1 MPSTLKWINVAL
13 RALMELGIVVAL
25 GYWGCK
31 TGSGT
36 GAKILL
42 GIGALSILHH
52 ALVYLLGGTLLK

>member
-42 GIGALSILHH
+42 ASVRCPSFITRWFTCSA
-52 ALVYLLGGTLLK
+52 GTC